1 MAVFPMVLAL
11 TGGCSIRGFAVDTIG
26 DMLASDKSVFTEDDD
41 IELIGGA
48 LPFSL
53 KLTESLLAESP
64 ENRNL
69 LLTATRGYVLYAYAY
84 VHFPAEQVANDD
96 LERAKVLRARAR
108 RLYLRAFGYA
118 LRGLETRTP
127 GFGEALARQ
136 PEPAVAEIDG
146 ETAQNVDFLYW
157 SASALGL
164 AISVSKNDTAMLA
177 RLPEVEALLRRA
189 LALDEA
195 FEEGALHEFA
205 LVWAAAAP
213 GRRDEAAIE
222 RHYQRALALSGGR
235 RASLFV
241 AYAMAT
247 TVPAQDRARFGELM
261 DRALAIDPDADPDRR
276 LLTVVAQRRAAWLL
290 SRADELFLE

>member
-1 MAVFPMVLAL
+1 MVLAL

-64 ENRNL
+64 KNRNL
-69 LLTATRGYVLYAYAY
+69 LLTAARGYVLYAYAY
-84 VHFPAEQVANDD
+84 VHFPAEQAADED
-96 LERAKVLRARAR
+96 LARAKVLRARAG
-108 RLYLRAFGYA
+108 RLYLRALGFA
-118 LRGLETRTP
+118 LRGLETGTP
-127 GFGEALARQ
+127 GFGEALERQ
-136 PEPAVAEIDG
+136 PDAAVAEVDG
-146 ETAQNVDFLYW
+146 EAAQNVDFLYW

-189 LALDEA
+189 LALDED
-195 FEEGALHEFA
+195 FDEGALHEFA

-247 TVPAQDRARFGELM
+247 AVPAQDRARFDGLM

>member
-1 MAVFPMVLAL
+1 MAIFPMVLAL
-11 TGGCSIRGFAVDTIG
+11 TGGCSIRSVAVDTIG

-64 ENRNL
+64 KNRNL
-69 LLTATRGYVLYAYAY
+69 LLTAARGYVLYAYAY
-84 VHFPAEQVANDD
+84 VHFPAEQTAVED
-96 LERAKVLRARAR
+96 LERAKVLRGRAR

-118 LRGLETRTP
+118 LRGLETETP
-127 GFGEALARQ
+127 GFGEALARE
-136 PEPAVAEIDG
+136 PEAAVAEVDG
-146 ETAQNVDFLYW
+146 AATQNVAFLYW

-177 RLPEVEALLRRA
+177 RLPEVEAMLQRA

-195 FEEGALHEFA
+195 FDEGALHEFA

-213 GRRDEAAIE
+213 GRRDPAAIE

-247 TVPAQDRARFGELM
+247 TLRAQDRARFEELM
-261 DRALAIDPDADPDRR
+261 DRALAIDPDAEPDRR

-290 SRADELFLE
+290 SRTDELFLE